1 MAGGSYFFEEAREI
15 VDKSFLRI
23 DVLVFV
29 ACESFGVVVK
39 KVLGLLLVV
48 ECVIAGSF
56 SLRDV
61 VCCENKDFFAIL
73 AKEVKAAPSSVY
85 ILHFGSYPAV

>member
-1 MAGGSYFFEEAREI
+1 MAGVSYVFEKGCEV

-29 ACESFGVVVK
+29 ACEFFGVVVK
-39 KVLGLLLVV
+39 EVLGLLLIV

-61 VCCENKDFFAIL
+61 VCGENKDFFAVL
-73 AKEVKAAPSSVY
+73 AEEVEAAPSSVY